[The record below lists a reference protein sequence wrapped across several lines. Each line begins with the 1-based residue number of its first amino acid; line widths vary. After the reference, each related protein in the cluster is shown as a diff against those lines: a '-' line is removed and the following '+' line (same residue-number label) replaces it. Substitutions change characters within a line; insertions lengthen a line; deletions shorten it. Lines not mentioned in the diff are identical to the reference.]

1 MVGQLL
7 SNTNEMLQYR
17 YNVQC
22 FLDATKQGRG
32 PGHTTPLLVLVIP
45 STPAPSGH
53 SCQAG
58 GVPTAV
64 PFPMLCILHA
74 EMQQWLGS
82 EESTRRGAGRV
93 VCSVYF
99 VRRPSILA

>member
-1 MVGQLL
+1 
-7 SNTNEMLQYR
+7 MLQYR

-74 EMQQWLGS
+74 EMMQWLGS
-82 EESTRRGAGRV
+82 SSEYSYWGSGRV
-93 VCSVYF
+93 IYSVYF
-99 VRRPSILA
+99 VWRPSIPSILA